1 MKQLLKTDSPEWIAM
16 GVAQKLDLL
25 NEFLQPDKTDEL
37 IQEVKDGIRSEQ
49 RKVGRP
55 RKY

>member
-55 RKY
+55 RKC